1 MKILLIEDEIK
12 IAEFTMLALTG
23 ANFTVTHVS
32 NGAAGLAAMLDGDFD
47 LVVLDVMLPSLDGFE
62 VLKKARELGNKIPVV
77 FLTAKGELP
86 YRLKGFEIGGDDYI
100 SKPFFAEELVARV
113 RAIKARIN
121 NDDLDEITVNQV
133 CLNKVSNRVF
143 WRGTSTPLSQ
153 REFSL
158 IEFLMRSPGHIFSRK
173 QILQHVWAISF
184 NPETNVVDVYIQ
196 RIRKKLNRNSP
207 SGIEFPIETIRGV
220 GYRFRLESKVEQ

>member
-12 IAEFTMLALTG
+12 IAEFTILALSAAG
-23 ANFTVTHVS
+23 FTVSHVS
-32 NGAAGLAAMLDGDFD
+32 NGAAGLAAMLDGDYD
-47 LVVLDVMLPSLDGFE
+47 LVVLDVMLPALDGFE
-62 VLKKARELGNKIPVV
+62 VLKKARVLGNKIPVV

-121 NDDLDEITVNQV
+121 NDNVDEITINQV
-133 CLNKVSNRVF
+133 CLNKVSSRVF
-143 WRGTSTPLSQ
+143 WRGVSTPLSQ